1 MVIMVRGTCASKRV
15 MKLLVRRTF
24 SYWRALAVSSS
35 KSGKHLPSRIVS
47 RSVNTYVSVSAT
59 LVSNVDPRYDLSKS
73 APENII
79 LNISLTTHWHD
90 LHTH

>member
-1 MVIMVRGTCASKRV
+1 MKQHKKLERLLLFSEVAQSLSFTLAAEKLGM

-35 KSGKHLPSRIVS
+35 KSGNHLPSRIVS

-59 LVSNVDPRYDLSKS
+59 LVSNVDPR
-73 APENII
+73 
-79 LNISLTTHWHD
+79 
-90 LHTH
+90 